1 MNGDNNKDREDDYN
15 IGDGGR
21 SSDGKIYDDDEVS
34 DNINV
39 MKTLLLMI
47 DYYNDEFATADDG
60 FNPKYDVDDNI
71 YESVVANS
79 NTDGG
84 SDYEYDDHDCDDYE
98 YNDHDCDDYAKYRRV
113 CLLYS
118 INIPYI
124 F

>member
-1 MNGDNNKDREDDYN
+1 MMNGDNNKDREDDYN

-47 DYYNDEFATADDG
+47 DYYNDEFAAVDADDG
-60 FNPKYDVDDNI
+60 FNPKYDDDI

-84 SDYEYDDHDCDDYE
+84 SDYE